1 MIARFRTIRPVG
13 VKRRLIAAALGVG
26 AILSASAAAAPSSD
40 EVTMKVQRLPD
51 GRGRFSGTI
60 SSGAANEYV
69 VITEE
74 RCGSNIATS
83 FGGASTER
91 GGSWETEPFNPLGS
105 ATYRAK
111 WGTHVSAPVTFRM
124 PVRLTLSHFQR
135 GRHRVVVFANANLNR
150 RPVELQR
157 LASGRWVRV
166 RRARLEPSGG
176 AFIFNVWFTVRTKG
190 LRLRVVVPAASA
202 APCHDPA
209 ASETFKS

>member
-1 MIARFRTIRPVG
+1 
-13 VKRRLIAAALGVG
+13 VKRRLIAASLCVG
-26 AILSASAAAAPSSD
+26 AILSAAAVAAPGD

-69 VITEE
+69 AITEE
-74 RCGSNIATS
+74 KCGSNIATS

-111 WGTHVSAPVTFRM
+111 WGTHVSEPVTFRV
-124 PVRLTLSHFQR
+124 PVRLTLMHFQR
-135 GRHRVVVFANANLNR
+135 GRHHVRVQADANLNR
-150 RPVELQR
+150 RFVELQR
-157 LASGRWVRV
+157 LVHGRWLRV
-166 RRARLEPSGG
+166 RRARLEPAG
-176 AFIFNVWFTVRTKG
+176 AIFFFQVWFTVRKKG

-202 APCHDPA
+202 APCHEPA
-209 ASETFKS
+209 VSESFRS